1 MDRQQLMNLHNSTVA
16 KAGQTEKT
24 AEHVLSQQSLLKQT
38 KEKFLNSAQEHSET
52 ITTLSGALKDN
63 KEAMAIL
70 NTVKDMNTAQSYA
83 FIEHNLNIALEKVF
97 NGSVRKIRLVEG
109 TYNGKYPELKLELIT
124 ENGVKRSLKTDSG
137 HGMRQVVSLL
147 CTLCLICVSGA
158 RRFLVLDE
166 VLTGLSAESKQAV
179 DDILWAFAGIG
190 FQFLIVEHG
199 FVARNAQ
206 VYELKLENGISRV
219 THEYVTTEGH
229 YRGMIPKNSSNN
241 SLLASEAYTSD
252 DTAVD
257 RQTDEQPNIDGA
269 VVPPD
274 PFTQAYVI

>member
-1 MDRQQLMNLHNSTVA
+1 MNREQLTMAHNGVTGR
-16 KAGQTEKT
+16 AGQTARA
-24 AEHVLSQQSLLKQT
+24 AEHTLSQQQLLRQT
-38 KEKFLNSAQEHSET
+38 KEKFLASAQEHNET
-52 ITTLSGALKDN
+52 IQTLSAALKDN

-97 NGSVRKIRLVEG
+97 SGSVRRIRLVEG
-109 TYNGKYPELKLELIT
+109 TYNGKYPELKLELVT

-158 RRFLVLDE
+158 RRLLILDE
-166 VLTGLSAESKQAV
+166 VLTGLSAESRKAV

-199 FVARNAQ
+199 FIARGSQ
-206 VYELKLENGISRV
+206 VYELKLENGISRC
-219 THEYVTTEGH
+219 THEYITDQGF
-229 YRGMIPKNSSNN
+229 YMGRAQKNSATGSVAEEENGG
-241 SLLASEAYTSD
+241 
-252 DTAVD
+252 
-257 RQTDEQPNIDGA
+257 QTEEQPNIDGA
-269 VVPPD
+269 AVPND
-274 PFTQAYVI
+274 PFVGAYII

>member
-1 MDRQQLMNLHNSTVA
+1 MNREQLIMAHNTASRAEQTA
-16 KAGQTEKT
+16 KNI
-24 AEHVLSQQSLLKQT
+24 EHTLSQQQLLRQT
-38 KEKFLNSAQEHSET
+38 KDRFLESAKEHSDT
-52 ITTLSGALKDN
+52 IASLSVALKDN
-63 KEAMAIL
+63 KEALAIL

-97 NGSVRKIRLVEG
+97 SGSVRRIRLVEG

-124 ENGVKRSLKTDSG
+124 ENGIKRSLKTDSG

-219 THEYVTTEGH
+219 THEYLTD
-229 YRGMIPKNSSNN
+229 RGYYQGMTPKNRT
-241 SLLASEAYTSD
+241 SLHHTDDTGDDEQSD
-252 DTAVD
+252 DI
-257 RQTDEQPNIDGA
+257 PNIDGA

-274 PFTQAYVI
+274 PFAATLQI

>member
-16 KAGQTEKT
+16 KAGQTERT

-63 KEAMAIL
+63 REAMAIL

-97 NGSVRKIRLVEG
+97 SGSVRKIRLVEG

-166 VLTGLSAESKQAV
+166 VLTGLSVESRAAV

-199 FVARNAQ
+199 FIARGSQ
-206 VYELKLENGISRV
+206 VYELKLESGISRCI
-219 THEYVTTEGH
+219 HEYITDKGFYMGH
-229 YRGMIPKNSSNN
+229 TQNN
-241 SLLASEAYTSD
+241 SARGSTVISENYSE
-252 DTAVD
+252 
-257 RQTDEQPNIDGA
+257 DEQPNIDGA

-274 PFTQAYVI
+274 PFAQAYVI

>member
-1 MDRQQLMNLHNSTVA
+1 MDRQQLINLHNSTA
-16 KAGQTEKT
+16 ARAEQTGKST
-24 AEHVLSQQSLLKQT
+24 EHVLSQQNMLKET
-38 KEKFLNSAQEHSET
+38 KEKFLASAAEHNET
-52 ITTLSGALKDN
+52 IATLSVALKDN

-97 NGSVRKIRLVEG
+97 NGSVRRIRLVEG
-109 TYNGKYPELKLELIT
+109 VYSGKYPELKLELIT

-166 VLTGLSAESKQAV
+166 VLTGLSAESKKAV

-219 THEYVTTEGH
+219 THEYITSEGH
-229 YRGMIPKNSSNN
+229 YRGIAPKNSTSTNN
-241 SLLASEAYTSD
+241 FTEFAEAAGTEETD
-252 DTAVD
+252 GQA
-257 RQTDEQPNIDGA
+257 DEQPNIDGA
-269 VVPPD
+269 AVPPD
-274 PFTQAYVI
+274 PFAQTYVI

>member
-1 MDRQQLMNLHNSTVA
+1 MNRDQLTMMHNNVTSR
-16 KAGQTEKT
+16 AGQTASA
-24 AEHVLSQQSLLKQT
+24 AEHTLSQQELLKQT
-38 KEKFLNSAQEHSET
+38 REKFLASAAEHNET
-52 ITTLSGALKDN
+52 IQTLSAALKDN
-63 KEAMAIL
+63 KEAMALL

-97 NGSVRKIRLVEG
+97 SGSVRRIRLVEG
-109 TYNGKYPELKLELIT
+109 TYNGKYPELKLELVT

-166 VLTGLSAESKQAV
+166 VLTGLSAESRKAV

-199 FVARNAQ
+199 FIARGSQ

-219 THEYVTTEGH
+219 THEYVTDQGF
-229 YRGMIPKNSSNN
+229 YMGRVQKNSATGSFAENG
-241 SLLASEAYTSD
+241 EEG
-252 DTAVD
+252 
-257 RQTDEQPNIDGA
+257 QGEEQPDIDGA
-269 VVPPD
+269 VVPDD
-274 PFTQAYVI
+274 PFATAYII

>member
-1 MDRQQLMNLHNSTVA
+1 MDREQLTMMHNNVVSR
-16 KAGQTEKT
+16 AGQAGSR
-24 AEHVLSQQSLLKQT
+24 AEHTLSQQSLLRQT
-38 KEKFLNSAQEHSET
+38 KEKFLNSAKEHNDT
-52 ITTLSGALKDN
+52 IQTLSAALKDN
-63 KEAMAIL
+63 KEALTLL

-97 NGSVRKIRLVEG
+97 SGSVRRIRLIEG

-166 VLTGLSAESKQAV
+166 VLTGLSMQSKQAV
-179 DDILWAFAGIG
+179 DDILWAFAEIG

-206 VYELKLENGISRV
+206 VYELKLENGVSRV
-219 THEYVTTEGH
+219 THEYITDKGYYQGKV
-229 YRGMIPKNSSNN
+229 PKNSATEQFQ
-241 SLLASEAYTSD
+241 LEETD
-252 DTAVD
+252 DE
-257 RQTDEQPNIDGA
+257 QSDEQPNIDGTA
-269 VVPPD
+269 VPND
-274 PFTQAYVI
+274 PFESALVI

>member
-1 MDRQQLMNLHNSTVA
+1 MNSEQLKNIHNTISGRAEQVA
-16 KAGQTEKT
+16 KN
-24 AEHVLSQQSLLKQT
+24 AEYTLSQQALLRQT
-38 KEKFLNSAQEHSET
+38 REKFLNSAKEHNDT
-52 ITTLSGALKDN
+52 IQTLSSALKDN
-63 KEAMAIL
+63 KEALAIL

-97 NGSVRKIRLVEG
+97 SGSVRRIRLVEG

-166 VLTGLSAESKQAV
+166 VLTGLSAESRAAV
-179 DDILWAFAGIG
+179 DDILWAFADIG

-199 FVARNAQ
+199 FIARGSQ
-206 VYELKLENGISRV
+206 VYELKLENGISHC
-219 THEYVTTEGH
+219 THEYITDKGF
-229 YRGMIPKNSSNN
+229 YMGRAQNN
-241 SLLASEAYTSD
+241 SATGSAAIPENYSED
-252 DTAVD
+252 G
-257 RQTDEQPNIDGA
+257 QEDEQPNIDGA
-269 VVPPD
+269 VIPDD
-274 PFTQAYVI
+274 PFNQAYII